1 VRATCSPR
9 SARASRSPGRCM
21 FGAFVTS
28 ASFYSELGKIGAG
41 ASKQV
46 RAGLRTAS
54 RLVEPDL
61 GAQHVLKILQLVER
75 VAIEG
80 LCEAHCKQGSD
91 DSEKIEQPR

>member
-21 FGAFVTS
+21 FGAFERRP
-28 ASFYSELGKIGAG
+28 ASTASSGRSGAG

>member
-1 VRATCSPR
+1 MS
-9 SARASRSPGRCM
+9 ASRSPGRCM
-21 FGAFVTS
+21 LGASVTS
-28 ASFYSELGKIGAG
+28 TNFYSELEKIGRRREQA
-41 ASKQV
+41 A

-54 RLVEPDL
+54 QLVEPDL
-61 GAQHVLKILQLVER
+61 DAQHVLKILQLVER

>member
-1 VRATCSPR
+1 MRATCSPC
-9 SARASRSPGRCM
+9 SARASRSPGWCM
-21 FGAFVTS
+21 FVASVTS
-28 ASFYSELGKIGAG
+28 TSFYSELEKIRRGREQA
-41 ASKQV
+41 A

-54 RLVEPDL
+54 QLVEPDL
-61 GAQHVLKILQLVER
+61 GPQQILKILQLVER